1 MNTIIYKLINT
12 IIFCVLS
19 GILINKC
26 DNECV
31 RVCKC
36 QNQEEFYGLCQLMI
50 FFSFNIS
57 FQSDS

>member
-1 MNTIIYKLINT
+1 M
-12 IIFCVLS
+12 FCVLS